1 MSDEVNNRP
10 RRRSAVT
17 GVFQAIRRGLIPQG
31 YVEDEQLQEETRQR
45 LLRMCYLWPLTCLG
59 VFFPLLVYL
68 QFRQDPEVA
77 LHARHGVVASALYT
91 AFALVLGLLHGTI
104 GRFVADWTNVSLV
117 CGLIMLAIVMALT
130 ALGLRWYRRALAGE
144 PVEIPVLTN
153 LAERL

>member
-1 MSDEVNNRP
+1 MSDGEDKEL

-17 GVFQAIRRGLIPQG
+17 GVFQAVRRSLIPTG
-31 YVEDEQLQEETRQR
+31 YVEDERLQEEARQR
-45 LLRMCYLWPLTCLG
+45 LLKMCYLWPLTCLG

-91 AFALVLGLLHGTI
+91 TFALALGLIHGAV
-104 GRFVADWTNVSLV
+104 GRLVADWTNVSLI
-117 CGLIMLAIVMALT
+117 CGLILLALVMALT
-130 ALGLRWYRRALAGE
+130 AFGLRWYRRALAGE
-144 PVEIPVLTN
+144 PVEIPLLTN